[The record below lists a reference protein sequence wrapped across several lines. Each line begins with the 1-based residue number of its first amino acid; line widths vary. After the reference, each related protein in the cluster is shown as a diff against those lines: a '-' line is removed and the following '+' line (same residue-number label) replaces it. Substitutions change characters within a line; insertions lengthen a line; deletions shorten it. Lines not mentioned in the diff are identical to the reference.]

1 MSALRR
7 LLGPPDARAILLSA
21 GDEALGASLVGLCE
35 AHTQGAVG
43 SDEVV
48 DVNRVANL
56 HSGQGEYLP
65 LACGGF
71 RDWDV
76 LLDGSHSCLSVSGAT
91 TLGHDTSAMRTCGRS
106 AGRATSSQPPAN
118 HLFRRGGSG
127 CSPELARVSAAATTS
142 TTYFQRTKG
151 ARRVVLYGRPV
162 MGGPPQYDAKTSVA
176 EVAVGSGSG
185 CSPHRLWAAAATDHI
200 GSTRHLAGRKRA

>member
-1 MSALRR
+1 MSAQRR
-7 LLGPPDARAILLSA
+7 LLDTPDARAILLSA
-21 GDEALGASLVGLCE
+21 GDEAFGATLVGLCE
-35 AHTQGAVG
+35 AHTQCTVGA
-43 SDEVV
+43 DEVV
-48 DVNRVANL
+48 DVDRVANL

-91 TLGHDTSAMRTCGRS
+91 TLGYAWFGAMYTSGC
-106 AGRATSSQPPAN
+106 ATSSQPPCN

-127 CSPELARVSAAATTS
+127 CSPELARVSRAATTS

-151 ARRVVLYGRPV
+151 SR
-162 MGGPPQYDAKTSVA
+162 GGGTGWTSSNRGHPQYDAKTSVA

-185 CSPHRLWAAAATDHI
+185 CNPHRLWAAAATDHI